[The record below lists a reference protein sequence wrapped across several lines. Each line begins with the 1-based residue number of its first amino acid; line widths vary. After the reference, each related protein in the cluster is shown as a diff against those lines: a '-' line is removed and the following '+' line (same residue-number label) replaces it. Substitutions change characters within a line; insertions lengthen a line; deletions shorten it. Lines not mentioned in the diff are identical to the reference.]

1 MEEMMQ
7 ALREQLEQRADRAV
21 ASGNRYKLSFREMTV
36 LDQVAAGKSDK
47 EIGVVLGI
55 QPMTVSKHVANVL
68 KKMGAASRAE
78 AGVRAWREGII
89 K

>member
-1 MEEMMQ
+1 
-7 ALREQLEQRADRAV
+7 
-21 ASGNRYKLSFREMTV
+21 MTV